1 MTETIST
8 ETNPEAPERA
18 PQETFASLFEAS
30 ATRTDQLREG
40 DIVAGTVLKVGKD
53 SVVVDIGY
61 KSEGVIPLHE
71 FMVGAGQVGVSAGD
85 QVDVLVESKE
95 NEHGLVM
102 LSKEKA
108 DKLKV
113 WDEIS
118 DACERD
124 ELIQGTIAQR
134 VKGGLAVTISGGV
147 KAFLPGSQ
155 VDLRPVRNLDKL
167 LGLTFDFKVIKFNK
181 KRGNIVLSRRVLLE
195 KERDSLKAK
204 TLENLAEDQIVQG
217 VIKNITEYGAFV
229 DLGGIDGLLHITDM
243 SWGRVN
249 HPSELFNV
257 GDELTV
263 KVLKYNA
270 DTERVSLGLKQTM
283 EDPWN
288 TAVEKYAANTK
299 HHGKVVSLTDYGAFV
314 QLEQGIEGLIHVSE
328 MSWTKPKHPS
338 KILELG
344 QETDCIVIDLD
355 LQNKRISLGLKQ
367 LEPDPWSVFIEKY
380 NPGDVIRGK
389 VRSITDYGVF
399 VGIEDGVDGMVHKSD
414 ISWTQRVNN
423 PADLYRKG
431 DEVEAIILSVNEDD
445 KKVSLG
451 IKQLYEDPWNF
462 IPQRYPEGTMLEV
475 RIIAVDEFGAAC
487 ELERGVEGVVP
498 RAEISANL
506 VDDPTQIVKLG
517 QILKAQIIRLDH
529 EERTVMCS
537 LRNVENAEID
547 EKMKYVEAQGGVAS
561 PRAASRPQATLGDV
575 LKAKLGGLT
584 AAAAPADDD
593 EEEEGDDDDEA

>member
-1 MTETIST
+1 MPSRPRPSSPTIG
-8 ETNPEAPERA
+8 ERRA
-18 PQETFASLFEAS
+18 
-30 ATRTDQLREG
+30 
-40 DIVAGTVLKVGKD
+40 
-53 SVVVDIGY
+53 IG
-61 KSEGVIPLHE
+61 S
-71 FMVGAGQVGVSAGD
+71 
-85 QVDVLVESKE
+85 
-95 NEHGLVM
+95 
-102 LSKEKA
+102 
-108 DKLKV
+108 
-113 WDEIS
+113 
-118 DACERD
+118 
-124 ELIQGTIAQR
+124 
-134 VKGGLAVTISGGV
+134 
-147 KAFLPGSQ
+147 
-155 VDLRPVRNLDKL
+155 
-167 LGLTFDFKVIKFNK
+167 
-181 KRGNIVLSRRVLLE
+181 
-195 KERDSLKAK
+195 
-204 TLENLAEDQIVQG
+204 
-217 VIKNITEYGAFV
+217 
-229 DLGGIDGLLHITDM
+229 
-243 SWGRVN
+243 
-249 HPSELFNV
+249 
-257 GDELTV
+257 
-263 KVLKYNA
+263 
-270 DTERVSLGLKQTM
+270 
-283 EDPWN
+283 
-288 TAVEKYAANTK
+288 
-299 HHGKVVSLTDYGAFV
+299 
-314 QLEQGIEGLIHVSE
+314 
-328 MSWTKPKHPS
+328 KPKHPS

-584 AAAAPADDD
+584 AAAAPAEADD
-593 EEEEGDDDDEA
+593 EEEEDDEA